1 MTETANKLTTLP
13 DNALDYLLSAIE
25 QLEQRTERS
34 LKYSILHLF
43 AGIELLLKERL
54 AREHWS
60 LIFQEIGHASKT
72 RLHSGDF
79 KSVDFNTSTARLTDI
94 AGVNLSKSQ
103 LKHADS
109 LRQLRN
115 RIQHFHTPIGHIDA
129 TSRLAQGMNF
139 AIHFI
144 THEMPDLN
152 ASHKT
157 DLTRIHGALATFNE
171 YVSCRS
177 NEIANDLS
185 RFVCTVLCPRC
196 DQNTLGLG
204 NGNPLCPFCGF
215 TDSPFEAMAAAAGDA
230 VIGHCPDC
238 RGPMGE
244 YCYPEGDEVFEMFI
258 CFCCGKSGS

>member
-1 MTETANKLTTLP
+1 MTGSSNKLTTLP

-54 AREHWS
+54 SREHWS
-60 LIFQEIGHASKT
+60 LIFQDIKQASRT
-72 RLHSGDF
+72 RLSSGDF

-94 AGVNLSKSQ
+94 AGVTLLKTQ
-103 LKHADS
+103 LQHVDS

-115 RIQHFHTPIGHIDA
+115 RVQHFHTKIGQSDA

-144 THEMPDLN
+144 TNEMPDLN

-157 DLTRIHGALATFNE
+157 ELESIHEALATFNE

-177 NEIANDLS
+177 SEIANELKP
-185 RFVCTVLCPRC
+185 FVCTVWCPRC
-196 DQNTLGLG
+196 DQDTLGLG
-204 NGNPLCPFCGF
+204 KGNPLCPFCGF
-215 TDSPFEAMAAAAGDA
+215 TDEPFEAMAAAAGDA
-230 VIGHCPDC
+230 VVGHCPDC
-238 RGPMGE
+238 GGPMGE
-244 YCYPEGDEVFEMFI
+244 YCDPEGDEVFEMFI
-258 CFCCGKSGS
+258 CFCCGKAGN